1 MQKVA
6 SLLKNSR
13 GLTGWPFVEYH
24 MERQLDAGKTTP
36 QDWADELSGLPYQ
49 AWVLAKPEDPTSKL
63 LPICTVNPSKEFSP
77 LETNPGR
84 TKTPVLYERPR
95 RMESWNFYLWWK
107 DERVGEE
114 IPDWV
119 KAIRSDDEFVAFC
132 LSAYVAMAALA
143 MRPFTVAPEVV
154 T

>member
-24 MERQLDAGKTTP
+24 MERQLDAGKTTA
-36 QDWADELSGLPYQ
+36 QDWADELGGQSFQ
-49 AWVLAKPEDPTSKL
+49 AWVLAKPEDSTSRL

-77 LETNPGR
+77 METNPGR
-84 TKTPVLYERPR
+84 TKTPVLYERQR

-107 DERVGEE
+107 DEHPGEE
-114 IPDWV
+114 MPEWV
-119 KAIRSDDEFVAFC
+119 RSILTDEEFTARC
-132 LSAYVAMAALA
+132 LSAYVVMVAWA
-143 MRPFTVAPEVV
+143 MRLFYVAPEAIP
-154 T
+154 